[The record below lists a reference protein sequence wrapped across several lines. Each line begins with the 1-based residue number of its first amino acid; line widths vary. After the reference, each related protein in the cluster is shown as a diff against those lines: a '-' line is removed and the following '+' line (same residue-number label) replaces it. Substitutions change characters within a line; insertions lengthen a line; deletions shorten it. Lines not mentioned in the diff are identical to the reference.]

1 MIQKGS
7 HGDTARAISLLQGAI
22 AREAEMGWLMEF
34 IQEESFDAEAS
45 RGQLCCLWTAY
56 CLHHGLDVDTS
67 GYDNDLLVLWAAM
80 AESSSGAAGWDS
92 YDSFDSFMC
101 RYLV

>member
-7 HGDTARAISLLQGAI
+7 HGDTARVISLPQGAI
-22 AREAEMGWLMEF
+22 TQAAEMGWLMEF
-34 IQEESFDAEAS
+34 IREENFDAEAS

-67 GYDNDLLVLWAAM
+67 GYDDDLRGLWAAM
-80 AESSSGAAGWDS
+80 TESCYGAAGWDS
-92 YDSFDSFMC
+92 FDSFDSFMC
-101 RYLV
+101 QYLV

>member
-7 HGDTARAISLLQGAI
+7 HGDTARAISLPQGAI

-34 IQEESFDAEAS
+34 IQDESFDVEAS

-67 GYDNDLLVLWAAM
+67 GYDNDLLGLWAAM
-80 AESSSGAAGWDS
+80 TESSSGAAGWDS

>member
-7 HGDTARAISLLQGAI
+7 LGDAVKAINPPQEAI
-22 AREAEMGWLMEF
+22 AREAEMGWLREF
-34 IQEESFDAEAS
+34 IQEESSDAET
-45 RGQLCCLWTAY
+45 GQNQLCCLWTAY

-67 GYDNDLLVLWAAM
+67 RYDSDLLRLWAAM
-80 AESSSGAAGWDS
+80 AESGYGAAGWDS

-101 RYLV
+101 QYLV